1 MKNRNLM
8 SALGLICHDLLLS
21 SLQLQTTR
29 GERSC
34 YVYADS
40 QKAIVISLFCIDSFH
55 PPNVL
60 FRWIIT
66 GMFLLPQSRIHSQSS
81 KQKLTYGKR

>member
-1 MKNRNLM
+1 M
-8 SALGLICHDLLLS
+8 SAHGLICHDLLLS
-21 SLQLQTTR
+21 SLLLKATR

-40 QKAIVISLFCIDSFH
+40 QKAIGISLFCIDSFH

-60 FRWIIT
+60 FPWIMT

-81 KQKLTYGKR
+81 N